1 MIRTGQDIRE
11 ASNARPVVAGLLQ
24 ISVSVDT
31 EGAEAVCSLFNELNR
46 PVTVQDGTPHAGGA
60 RAVIEATGF
69 PDDADLEPHEVTMDM
84 AQALRVKTFVAPG
97 PDAEAVVQRIREG
110 LYWLSR
116 LHPVSEPTVEV
127 VEDKDWQEAWKEHY
141 AAFAVGRLFLIQ
153 PAWDEAGATPAGRH
167 VLRLNPGMA
176 FGTGLHPSTRLCLVL
191 LEGLDVQ
198 GARVLDVGTGSGIL
212 ALGALKLGAARV
224 VATDTDPTALPVVA
238 ENASYNDVACGPAGP
253 LVPFAGSLPPSAEF
267 DVVVVN
273 ILPHVIVSLLD
284 HDSLASYVAPTGHLL
299 LSGIIDGRRAEV
311 VDALQRHGFKVSL
324 ARHEEDWVALLA
336 ARG

>member
-1 MIRTGQDIRE
+1 M
-11 ASNARPVVAGLLQ
+11 AGLLQ
-24 ISVSVDT
+24 ISVAVDT

-46 PVTVQDGTPHAGGA
+46 PETVPSGTPHAGGS

-84 AQALRVKTFVAPG
+84 ARILRVKTFVAPG
-97 PDAEAVVQRIREG
+97 PEAEAVVQRIREG

-141 AAFAVGRLFLIQ
+141 AAFVVGRLFLIQ
-153 PAWDEAGATPAGRH
+153 PAWDEEGAVPAGRH

-191 LEGLDVQ
+191 LEGLDLQ
-198 GARVLDVGTGSGIL
+198 GAQVLDVGTGSGIL

-238 ENASYNDVACGPAGP
+238 ENASYNDVASGPAGP
-253 LVPFAGSLPPSAEF
+253 LVPFAGSLPPPAEF

-284 HDSLASYVAPTGHLL
+284 RDSLASYVAPTGHLL

-311 VDALQRHGFKVSL
+311 VDALQRHGFKVSV

-336 ARG
+336 ARR

>member
-1 MIRTGQDIRE
+1 M
-11 ASNARPVVAGLLQ
+11 AGLLQ
-24 ISVSVDT
+24 ISVAVDT
-31 EGAEAVCSLFNELNR
+31 EGAEAVCALFNELNR
-46 PVTVQDGTPHAGGA
+46 PMAVPDGTPHAGGG

-97 PDAEAVVQRIREG
+97 PEAEALVQRIREG

-116 LHPVSEPTVEV
+116 LHPVSEPVVEV
-127 VEDKDWQEAWKEHY
+127 IEDKDWQEAWKEHY
-141 AAFAVGRLFLIQ
+141 AAFAVGRSFLIR
-153 PAWDEAGATPAGRH
+153 PAWDEADAAPAGRH

-191 LEGLDVQ
+191 LEGLGLP
-198 GARVLDVGTGSGIL
+198 GAQVLDVGTGSGIL

-238 ENASYNDVACGPAGP
+238 ENASYNDVASGPAGP
-253 LVPFAGSLPPSAEF
+253 LVPFAGSLPPPAEF

-284 HDSLASYVAPTGHLL
+284 RDALASYVAPTGYLI
-299 LSGIIDGRRAEV
+299 LSGIIDERRAEV
-311 VDALQRHGFKVSL
+311 VDALQRHGFQVSV
-324 ARHEEDWVALLA
+324 ARYEEDWVALLA

>member
-1 MIRTGQDIRE
+1 M
-11 ASNARPVVAGLLQ
+11 AGLLQ
-24 ISVSVDT
+24 ISVAVDS

-46 PVTVQDGTPHAGGA
+46 PEAVPDGTPHAGGS

-69 PDDADLEPHEVTMDM
+69 PDDADLEPHAVTMDM

-127 VEDKDWQEAWKEHY
+127 VEDKDWREAWKEHY
-141 AAFAVGRLFLIQ
+141 AAFAVGRSFLIQ
-153 PAWDEAGATPAGRH
+153 PAWDEVGAAPAGRH

-191 LEGLDVQ
+191 LEELDLQ
-198 GARVLDVGTGSGIL
+198 GAHVLDVGTGSGIL
-212 ALGALKLGAARV
+212 ALGALKLGADRV

-253 LVPFAGSLPPSAEF
+253 LVPFAGSLPPPAEF

-284 HDSLASYVAPTGHLL
+284 RDSLAAYVASGSRLI
-299 LSGIIDGRRAEV
+299 LSGIIDERRAEV
-311 VDALQRHGFKVSL
+311 VDALQRHGFKVSVV
-324 ARHEEDWVALLA
+324 RREEDWIALLA
-336 ARG
+336 VRA

>member
-1 MIRTGQDIRE
+1 M
-11 ASNARPVVAGLLQ
+11 AGLLQ
-24 ISVSVDT
+24 ISVAVDT

-46 PVTVQDGTPHAGGA
+46 PVAVPDGTPHAGGS

-69 PDDADLEPHEVTMDM
+69 PDDVDLEPHEVTMDM

-97 PDAEAVVQRIREG
+97 PNAETVVQRIREG

-116 LHPVSEPTVEV
+116 LHPVSEPVVEV
-127 VEDKDWQEAWKEHY
+127 IEDKDWQEAWKEHY
-141 AAFAVGRLFLIQ
+141 AAFAVGQSFLIR
-153 PAWDEAGATPAGRH
+153 PAWDEAGAAPAGRH

-191 LEGLDVQ
+191 LEGLGLP

-212 ALGALKLGAARV
+212 ALGALKLGAALV
-224 VATDTDPTALPVVA
+224 IATDTDPTALAVVA

-253 LVPFAGSLPPSAEF
+253 LVPFAGSLPPPGEF

-284 HDSLASYVAPTGHLL
+284 RDALASYVAPTGQLI
-299 LSGIIDGRRAEV
+299 LSGIIDERRAEV
-311 VDALQRHGFKVSL
+311 VDALQRHGFQVSV
-324 ARHEEDWVALLA
+324 ARYEEDWVALLA

>member
-1 MIRTGQDIRE
+1 M
-11 ASNARPVVAGLLQ
+11 AGLLQ

-46 PVTVQDGTPHAGGA
+46 PVAVPDGTPHAGGA

-84 AQALRVKTFVAPG
+84 ARTLSVKTFVAPG
-97 PDAEAVVQRIREG
+97 PDAEALVQRIREG

-116 LHPVSEPTVEV
+116 LHPVSEPVVEV

-141 AAFAVGRLFLIQ
+141 AAFPVGQSFLIQ
-153 PAWDEAGATPAGRH
+153 PAWDEAGAAPANRH

-191 LEGLDVQ
+191 LEALGLQ
-198 GARVLDVGTGSGIL
+198 GAEVLDVGTGSGIL
-212 ALGALKLGAARV
+212 ALGALRLGAMRV

-253 LVPFAGSLPPSAEF
+253 LVPFSGSLPPPAEF

-284 HDSLASYVAPTGHLL
+284 RDALASYVAPTGRLI
-299 LSGIIDGRRAEV
+299 LSGIIDARRAEV
-311 VDALQRHGFKVSL
+311 VDAVQRHGFKVSV

-336 ARG
+336 ARA

>member
-1 MIRTGQDIRE
+1 M
-11 ASNARPVVAGLLQ
+11 AGLLQ
-24 ISVSVDT
+24 ISVAVDT

-46 PVTVQDGTPHAGGA
+46 PVAVPDGTPHAGGS

-69 PDDADLEPHEVTMDM
+69 SDDADLEPHEVTMDM

-97 PDAEAVVQRIREG
+97 PEAEALVQRIREG

-116 LHPVSEPTVEV
+116 LHPVSEPVVEV
-127 VEDKDWQEAWKEHY
+127 IEDKDWQEAWKEHY
-141 AAFAVGRLFLIQ
+141 AAFAVGRSFLIR
-153 PAWDEAGATPAGRH
+153 PAWDEADAAPAGRH

-191 LEGLDVQ
+191 LEGLGLP

-238 ENASYNDVACGPAGP
+238 ENASYNDVASGPAGP
-253 LVPFAGSLPPSAEF
+253 LVPLTGSLPPPAEF
-267 DVVVVN
+267 DVGVVN

-284 HDSLASYVAPTGHLL
+284 RDALASYVAPTGQLI
-299 LSGIIDGRRAEV
+299 LSGIIDERRAEV
-311 VDALQRHGFKVSL
+311 VDALQRHGFQVSV
-324 ARHEEDWVALLA
+324 ARYEEDWVALLA

>member
-1 MIRTGQDIRE
+1 
-11 ASNARPVVAGLLQ
+11 VAGLLQ
-24 ISVSVDT
+24 ISVAVDT

-46 PVTVQDGTPHAGGA
+46 PMAAPDGTPHAGGS

-97 PDAEAVVQRIREG
+97 PDAETVVQRIREG

-116 LHPVSEPTVEV
+116 LHPVSEPVVEV

-141 AAFAVGRLFLIQ
+141 AAFAVGRSFLIQ
-153 PAWDEAGATPAGRH
+153 PSWDEAGATPAGRH

-191 LEGLDVQ
+191 LEGLGMQ

-224 VATDTDPTALPVVA
+224 VATDTDQTALPVVA

-253 LVPFAGSLPPSAEF
+253 LVPFAGSLPPPAEF

-284 HDSLASYVAPTGHLL
+284 RDALAAYVASGGCLV
-299 LSGIIDGRRAEV
+299 LSGIIDQRRAEV
-311 VDALQRHGFKVSL
+311 VDALQRHGFKVSA

-336 ARG
+336 VRA

>member
-1 MIRTGQDIRE
+1 M
-11 ASNARPVVAGLLQ
+11 AGLLQ
-24 ISVSVDT
+24 ISVAVDT

-46 PVTVQDGTPHAGGA
+46 PVAVPDGTPHAGGS

-69 PDDADLEPHEVTMDM
+69 SDDADLEPHEVTMDM

-97 PDAEAVVQRIREG
+97 PEAEALVQRLREG

-116 LHPVSEPTVEV
+116 LHPVSEPVVEV
-127 VEDKDWQEAWKEHY
+127 IEDKDWQEAWKEHY
-141 AAFAVGRLFLIQ
+141 TAFAVGRSFLIR
-153 PAWDEAGATPAGRH
+153 PAWDEADAAPAGRH

-191 LEGLDVQ
+191 LEGLGLP

-224 VATDTDPTALPVVA
+224 VVTDTDPTALAVVA
-238 ENASYNDVACGPAGP
+238 ENASYNDVASGPAGP
-253 LVPFAGSLPPSAEF
+253 LVPFAGSLPPPAEF

-284 HDSLASYVAPTGHLL
+284 RDALASYVAPTGHLI
-299 LSGIIDGRRAEV
+299 LSGIIDERRAEV
-311 VDALQRHGFKVSL
+311 VDALQRHGFQVSV
-324 ARHEEDWVALLA
+324 ARYEEDWVALLA

>member
-1 MIRTGQDIRE
+1 M
-11 ASNARPVVAGLLQ
+11 AGLLQ

-46 PVTVQDGTPHAGGA
+46 PVAVPDGTPHTGGA

-84 AQALRVKTFVAPG
+84 ART
-97 PDAEAVVQRIREG
+97 
-110 LYWLSR
+110 LSR
-116 LHPVSEPTVEV
+116 QDFRRTGTRGGSFGAAHSGGPVLALPPPPPFPNRLSKLSRTRTGRKPGRSTTP
-127 VEDKDWQEAWKEHY
+127 
-141 AAFAVGRLFLIQ
+141 AFPVGQSFLIQ
-153 PAWDEAGATPAGRH
+153 PAWDEAGAAPANRH

-191 LEGLDVQ
+191 LEELGLQ
-198 GARVLDVGTGSGIL
+198 GAEVLDVGTGSGIL
-212 ALGALKLGAARV
+212 ALGALRLGAMRV

-238 ENASYNDVACGPAGP
+238 ENASYNDVVCGPAGP
-253 LVPFAGSLPPSAEF
+253 LVPFSGSLPPPAEF

-284 HDSLASYVAPTGHLL
+284 RDALASYVAPTGRLI
-299 LSGIIDGRRAEV
+299 LSGIIDARRAEV
-311 VDALQRHGFKVSL
+311 EDAVQRRGFKVSV

-336 ARG
+336 ARA

>member
-1 MIRTGQDIRE
+1 M
-11 ASNARPVVAGLLQ
+11 AGLLQ
-24 ISVSVDT
+24 ISVAVDT

-46 PVTVQDGTPHAGGA
+46 PVAVPDGTPHAGAA

-84 AQALRVKTFVAPG
+84 AQVLRVKTFVAPG
-97 PDAEAVVQRIREG
+97 PEAEALVQRIREG

-116 LHPVSEPTVEV
+116 LHPVSEPTVEI

-141 AAFAVGRLFLIQ
+141 AAFAVGRSFLIQ
-153 PAWDEAGATPAGRH
+153 PAWDEVGATPAGRH

-191 LEGLDVQ
+191 LEGLGLQ
-198 GARVLDVGTGSGIL
+198 EARVLDVGTGSGIL

-253 LVPFAGSLPPSAEF
+253 LVPFGGSLPPRDEF

-284 HDSLASYVAPTGHLL
+284 RDSLAAYVAPTGRLI

-311 VDALQRHGFKVSL
+311 VDALQRHGFKVSV
-324 ARHEEDWVALLA
+324 ARHKEDWVALLA
-336 ARG
+336 ARV